1 MKKLRRVTE
10 AEVIAE
16 FLKSEFYHREFHR
29 DRDRYEQLV
38 MECDITDE
46 AQNALRRA
54 LLFRRRGHMW
64 RELPADTQWWEMEVE
79 AEDIPRIRVFP
90 RAQWRKLASGS
101 FLLTDIVKRMR
112 SLQETGKANPFIAKI
127 QSLSYRLR
135 RDPHRSSVLLIGLDT
150 SSPVTILEGNH
161 RLTAALLASPATLQQ
176 SFRIFCGLSERMNE
190 CCWYRTTLKIS
201 GGTPATVS
209 VTWATGR
216 NRRSCGRRRRDAWW
230 QLPHR
235 SARSSPPAKLCRR
248 NKDLGSLV
256 HEDVESNSCLGAEP
270 GAVRRA

>member
-190 CCWYRTTLKIS
+190 CCWYRTTLKNLWRY
-201 GGTPATVS
+201 A
-209 VTWATGR
+209 R
-216 NRRSCGRRRRDAWW
+216 NRLRYLGYRPEPEIVRM
-230 QLPHR
+230 
-235 SARSSPPAKLCRR
+235 PAPERVVATAAPFREAIAAGEVVQEK
-248 NKDLGSLV
+248 
-256 HEDVESNSCLGAEP
+256 
-270 GAVRRA
+270 